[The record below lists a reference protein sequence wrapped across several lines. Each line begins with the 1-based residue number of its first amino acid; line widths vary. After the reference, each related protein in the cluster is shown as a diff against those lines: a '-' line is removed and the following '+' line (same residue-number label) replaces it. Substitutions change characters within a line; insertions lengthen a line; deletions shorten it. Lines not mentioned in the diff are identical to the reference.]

1 MGFAKENNLQ
11 FTNSSLLIDGG
22 NVVDNDK
29 VILTEKVLERNPS
42 LSKSQIITTLKA
54 ELNATEIAIIPM
66 DEEYLGRW
74 YGNVYR

>member
-1 MGFAKENNLQ
+1 LGFAKENNLQ

-54 ELNATEIAIIPM
+54 
-66 DEEYLGRW
+66 
-74 YGNVYR
+74 